1 MRLLGAGLV
10 CGVLAIAAGILL
22 EDSITIISGIIATV
36 LLIGCVIVDIL
47 DRRRARGECRG
58 LAPLEGGIGHDPLVA
73 LAAGL
78 LEDPVD
84 AARILMHLEQCEL
97 CAAKLRVIMI
107 MRGVPPTGNQEIT
120 PERMRELEADV
131 ERRVM

>member
-1 MRLLGAGLV
+1 M
-10 CGVLAIAAGILL
+10 L
-22 EDSITIISGIIATV
+22 EDLVIVGGAISAL
-36 LLIGCVIVDIL
+36 LLIIGCAVAGWL
-47 DRRRARGECRG
+47 EARARRRPEECRG

-84 AARILMHLEQCEL
+84 AARILMHLEQCEI

-120 PERMRELEADV
+120 PERMHELEAEL

>member
-1 MRLLGAGLV
+1 MRLLIAGLV

-22 EDSITIISGIIATV
+22 EDWITVISGILATL

-47 DRRRARGECRG
+47 DRWRARDECRG
-58 LAPLEGGIGHDPLVA
+58 LEPLEGGAGHDPLVA

-107 MRGVPPTGNQEIT
+107 MRGVPATGNQEIT
-120 PERMRELEADV
+120 PERMHELEADV